1 MCACGDI
8 KIEKE
13 LLGEM
18 KWLNLM
24 PKARNLI
31 SLMLICRT
39 FCTAI
44 HAFFLASVK
53 FCIVCSCWELHF
65 FCYKKQA
72 QPISSNLEPINIVQ
86 LENGYRGLW
95 KMRSSS
101 SPSLSLLSL
110 PTPSLLPFGG
120 VTTEATAL
128 YVCAACVKCHFISG
142 WRMRLCKF
150 R

>member
-39 FCTAI
+39 FCTAV
-44 HAFFLASVK
+44 HGFFLASLK

-65 FCYKKQA
+65 FCYKRQA
-72 QPISSNLEPINIVQ
+72 RPISFNLEPINIVQ
-86 LENGYRGLW
+86 LESGYRGLQ
-95 KMRSSS
+95 KMKRFFF
-101 SPSLSLLSL
+101 PFTLLSL
-110 PTPSLLPFGG
+110 PTLPLLPFGG

-128 YVCAACVKCHFISG
+128 SMCAACVTCHSISG